1 MAGNA
6 AGFGI
11 GLEDGA
17 RAVGDVAQVTKHGA
31 LLSFVD
37 GAIELGLASD
47 GVEEVPEVGGV
58 TAAGALAFGDFDTFR
73 IVDGPS
79 GA

>member
-1 MAGNA
+1 MTGDA
-6 AGFGI
+6 ACLRI
-11 GLEDGA
+11 GLKDGA
-17 RAVGDVAQVTKHGA
+17 GAVGDIAEVAQHGA

-47 GVEEVPEVGGV
+47 GVEEVSEVGGV